1 MNKSTTELMGNFL
14 QTLDHLQFIK
24 EVQKFDNVTQR
35 QCFLKSQK
43 ELLKNSVLRLHG
55 RDRVMTAVQA
65 IRQELEKEV
74 AATSE

>member
-14 QTLDHLQFIK
+14 QTLDYAQFIE

-35 QCFLKSQK
+35 QCFLKAQK

-55 RDRVMTAVQA
+55 RGRVMKAVQS
-65 IRQELEKEV
+65 IRRELEKEV
-74 AATSE
+74 AATSK